1 MRARI
6 RQRGGWTTAFVILT
20 ASLAIAGCGAGGG
33 GGDGGLDAD
42 GGGGDGGDGKA
53 TFNKPAGY
61 ASVTFYVDDTSN
73 QTYTSADIEW
83 KGSFVYDPQTNII
96 VHDASWAGEVGPY
109 PPLYDD
115 GPIAEGGHEMPGAGG
130 GDHIFSVEV
139 YVLADESFNTD
150 FQYGAI
156 NEFDN
161 WIWEGSNGEFSL
173 PAGSNER
180 IDATGYV
187 IPAFGTYDMRVTLD
201 TAGLNNAFLP
211 FDPAGD
217 RVYLKGSMNSWDA
230 RQLLDNGEKGDSTAG
245 DGIYTYHHAENLGP
259 HDGMLFAGQH
269 VQFVFMLNGLEYKR
283 IDALADGVTASTNC
297 TGPDVWDQAPIV
309 MEPESRGRIK
319 NTTLVICEGGGGVS
333 VGSVVPASGDPA
345 GGQVVSVYGSGFEDG
360 ALVKFGGELAG
371 DIQFVG
377 SGQLNCSTPAHAAG
391 AVGVRVTNPGGDFAE
406 LADGFV
412 YQAGDQPEILFLQPR
427 KGGVGGGTP
436 VTITGRRFASG
447 LTVDFGGAAATNIV
461 LASDS
466 RLSCVTPAHTAGKVS
481 VSVTNPGG
489 AAASFPDGYEY
500 IDSSGPLISGID
512 PAMGSVAGGDD
523 VTIYGSGFD
532 AGATVTFDGIA
543 ATEIVSN
550 PPGSIA
556 CKTPSH
562 TAGSV
567 DVVVTNSDQ
576 QADALA
582 GGFSYEVPRVD
593 WAALQWPLSMV
604 LDENQASELVYAQVY
619 EPGVTD
625 MPGCGLGITAQ
636 LGYGPQGVS
645 PQDDPG
651 AFSWGDAAC
660 NDQCDT
666 CGNNDE
672 YQAAFIIPQA
682 GQYDYAYRFSMDQ
695 GGSWVVAEGIGTA
708 TVRGGGVD
716 LEVWEAQPAVGSVLG
731 GQTITVAGSAFVDG
745 AVVSLDGEALV
756 TTFVDAGSLT
766 ATTLPHA
773 PGMVELVVT
782 NPDSAYAALTQGFDF
797 VLRGTPDL
805 ERNTSGQTE
814 IETTSG
820 NDWDSAF
827 LAGSNAVGSDWG
839 DNHADELYVAFDDGN
854 LYLGIRGWVD
864 FQAGNAI
871 VAYIDTDF
879 GPGSGIANMNDLSD
893 DFGIDGAPG
902 FDAAVSSIAAVSVQ
916 GFGAELAAGTLGMAE
931 IEAGDEDPAHWVL
944 AGARGFSDP
953 ADFGWLPGVTL
964 RTSQDNQAIEMAIPV
979 SVLLGGPIPQDG
991 AHLAL
996 FVRLVNHHGEYL
1008 SNDTLPLDDPSAPE
1022 DVGQVFVFEMR

>member
-1 MRARI
+1 MRVKVSYTAI
-6 RQRGGWTTAFVILT
+6 RVISVWILFL
-20 ASLAIAGCGAGGG
+20 SLAICGCGGG
-33 GGDGGLDAD
+33 GGGSDAGLDAD
-42 GGGGDGGDGKA
+42 GGAGDGGDGKA
-53 TFNKPAGY
+53 TFIKPAGY
-61 ASVTFYVDDTSN
+61 TSVTFYVDDTSN
-73 QTYTSADIEW
+73 QTYASSDIEW

-96 VHDASWAGEVGPY
+96 EHDASWAGEVGPY

-115 GPIAEGGHEMPGAGG
+115 GPIAEGGHEMPGARA

-139 YVLADESFNTD
+139 YVLADESFDTD

-161 WIWEGSNGEFSL
+161 WIWEGPNGEFNL
-173 PAGSNER
+173 PAGSSER

-201 TAGLNNAFLP
+201 LAGLNEAFLP
-211 FDPAGD
+211 FDPLSD

-230 RQLLDNGEKGDSTAG
+230 RQLLDNGEKGDLVSG

-283 IDALADGVTASTNC
+283 IDAISDGVTASTNC
-297 TGPDVWDQAPIV
+297 TGSDVWDSAPII

-319 NTTLVICEGGGGVS
+319 NTTIVICEGGGGVS
-333 VGSVVPASGDPA
+333 VGSVVPASGSPD
-345 GGQVVSVYGSGFEDG
+345 GGDAVSLYGSGFVDG
-360 ALVKFGGELAG
+360 ALVAFGGELAG
-371 DIQFVG
+371 DVQFIG
-377 SGQLNCSTPAHAAG
+377 AGQLNCTTPAHAAG
-391 AVGVRVTNPGGDFAE
+391 SVAVRVTNPGGDFAE

-412 YQAGDQPEILFLQPR
+412 YQSGGQPEILFLQPR
-427 KGGVGGGTP
+427 LGGIQGGTP

-447 LTVDFGGAAATNIV
+447 LTIDFGGIAATNV
-461 LASDS
+461 VMASDS
-466 RLSCVTPAHTAGKVS
+466 QVSCSTPAHAAGKVN
-481 VSVTNPGG
+481 VTVTNPGG
-489 AAASFPDGYEY
+489 AAASFQEGFEY
-500 IDSSGPLISGID
+500 IDSSGPLVSGLD
-512 PAMGSVAGGDD
+512 PATGSVAGGDD

-532 AGATVTFDGIA
+532 SGATVTFDGIA
-543 ATEIVSN
+543 ATEIVTS

-556 CKTPSH
+556 CKTPPH
-562 TAGSV
+562 AAGSV
-567 DVVVTNSDQ
+567 DVVVTNSDL
-576 QADALA
+576 QADTLVN
-582 GGFSYEVPRVD
+582 GFGYEVPRVD

-604 LDENQASELVYAQVY
+604 LDMNQASELVYAQVY
-619 EPGVTD
+619 EPGITEA
-625 MPGCGLGITAQ
+625 PGCGPGISAQ

-645 PQDDPG
+645 PEDDPG

-660 NDQCDT
+660 NDQCIT

-672 YQAAFIIPQA
+672 YQAAFIIQQA

-695 GGSWVVAEGIGTA
+695 GTTWVVADGIGTA
-708 TVRGGGVD
+708 TVRGGGAD

-731 GQTITVAGSAFVDG
+731 GRTITVHGSAFEDG
-745 AVVSLDGEALV
+745 AVVSLDGEPLN
-756 TTFVDAGSLT
+756 TTFVDAGNLT
-766 ATTLPHA
+766 ATTLAHA

-782 NPDSAYAALTQGFDF
+782 NPDSANVALPQGFDF

-805 ERNTSGQTE
+805 ERNSSGQTE

-827 LAGSNAVGSDWG
+827 LAGSNAEGSDWG
-839 DNHADELYVAFDDGN
+839 DNHADELYVAFDDDN

-902 FDAAVSSIAAVSVQ
+902 LDAAVSSVATVSVQ
-916 GFGAELAAGTLGMAE
+916 GFGAELAVGTLGMAE
-931 IEAGDEDPAHWVL
+931 IEAGDENAAHWVL

-953 ADFGWLPGVTL
+953 ADFSWLPGVTV
-964 RTSQDNQAIEMAIPV
+964 RTSGDNQAIEMAIPV
-979 SVLLGGPIPQDG
+979 SLLLGGPIPQDG
-991 AHLAL
+991 ARLAL

-1008 SNDTLPLDDPSAPE
+1008 SNDTLPLDDPSSPE